1 MTKKQSG
8 DETHLR
14 RLERQIELMNNKQT
28 IFEYLKRNPDE
39 VDRVVDI
46 LIKDYKKLIKDYKKN
61 EK

>member
-14 RLERQIELMNNKQT
+14 PLERQIELLNNKQT

-46 LIKDYKKLIKDYKKN
+46 LIKDYKKLIKDYNKN

>member
-46 LIKDYKKLIKDYKKN
+46 LIKDYKKLIKDYNKN